1 VPVYTNK
8 KNGRL
13 FVQFDYLGQ
22 TYKRTLP
29 ESSTKA
35 DAKKLET
42 KLRADLFFQAN
53 GIAQKR
59 GVLFE
64 EFVVDTYLPS
74 VLESQGQAAHDRAE
88 QILISAIPF
97 MRGKEMRAIKADDI
111 ERFQRY
117 RTNLKFT
124 RGKDK
129 TPRDR
134 APSTVHREMAIVGK
148 MFSDA
153 VRNDLIDYNP
163 CSRVSKPKVENFQ
176 DRVLHHGDD
185 DKFFA
190 AFGDQNATA
199 RDICKL
205 VLHTGLSQKDVLRL
219 TRFNVNLRD
228 RMITFTRSK
237 TTRRVE
243 MPLNDVAFEVVAAR
257 MTNLNSLLF
266 VSRKTGKQ
274 IVSVKTAMAG
284 ACRRAKIPK
293 LSIRDLRRTFGTRL
307 YESGADILTIA
318 QLLGHAGLRMIPR
331 YVRSV
336 KNQRSAVE
344 MLTNPRD
351 FSTSA
356 AETKP

>member
-1 VPVYTNK
+1 MGVYLNK
-8 KNGRL
+8 KTGRL
-13 FVQFDYLGQ
+13 YVQFDYQ
-22 TYKRTLP
+22 RHTYKRTLP
-29 ESSTKA
+29 PGITRT
-35 DAKKLET
+35 DAHKMET
-42 KLRADLFFQAN
+42 KMRSRLFFEAN
-53 GIAQKR
+53 GLKKPQ

-64 EFVVDTYLPS
+64 DFVENTFLPS
-74 VLESQGQAAHDRAE
+74 VKAKQGESAHDRAE
-88 QILISAIPF
+88 LLLISAIPF
-97 MRGKEMRAIKADDI
+97 WKGRELRSIKADDI

-117 RTNLKFT
+117 RTGLKT
-124 RGKDK
+124 KHD
-129 TPRDR
+129 TPRKP
-134 APSTVHREMAIVGK
+134 ATVHREMAIVSK

>member
-1 VPVYTNK
+1 MGVYLNK
-8 KNGRL
+8 KTGRL
-13 FVQFDYLGQ
+13 YVQFDYLRH

-29 ESSTKA
+29 PGITRS
-35 DAKKLET
+35 DAHKMET
-42 KLRADLFFQAN
+42 KMRSRLFFEAN
-53 GIAQKR
+53 GLTKPQ

-64 EFVVDTYLPS
+64 EFVDNTFLPS
-74 VLESQGQAAHDRAE
+74 VKASQGQPAHDRAE

-97 MRGKEMRAIKADDI
+97 WKGRELRSLKADDI
-111 ERFQRY
+111 ERFQRF
-117 RTNLKFT
+117 RTDLKT
-124 RGKDK
+124 KHGTARK
-129 TPRDR
+129 P
-134 APSTVHREMAIVGK
+134 ATVHREMAIVSK

-153 VRNDLIDYNP
+153 VRNDIIDYNP
-163 CSRVSKPKVENFQ
+163 CSRVAKPKVENFQ
-176 DRVLHHGDD
+176 DRVLRQGDD

-243 MPLNDVAFEVVAAR
+243 MPLNAVAFAVCETR
-257 MTNLNSLLF
+257 MNHLSSLLF

-284 ACRRAKIPK
+284 ACRRAEIER
-293 LSIRDLRRTFGTRL
+293 LTIRDLRRTFGTRL

-336 KNQRSAVE
+336 KNKRSAVE
-344 MLTNPRD
+344 MLTTPRD
-351 FSTSA
+351 FSTLA
-356 AETKP
+356 AEAKP